1 MNYCSID
8 DAWKSSDYISEQ
20 LRQYENPYEK
30 HTEKNIIENFDYT
43 IEKQNKC
50 KNNPN
55 LQYNQINE
63 QMNTNINNQQM
74 CVFSCDDFINHL
86 NTCQTCRIKMRNRFS
101 SKIIE
106 RLQNVVLDNKDTIL
120 LFLIA
125 LFILVFINLLI
136 SVFRR

>member
-8 DAWKSSDYISEQ
+8 DAWKNSDYISDQ

-63 QMNTNINNQQM
+63 QMNRNINNQQM
-74 CVFSCDDFINHL
+74 CVFSCDDFMNHL

-136 SVFRR
+136 SVFRK